1 MRIASMGGPVLG
13 GLLHHHTGSPAA
25 LCALQA
31 LFSAAA
37 AGCVLVSDD
46 QSGRAAAPRAE
57 AATAGAG
64 DDAAAAGS
72 SMLATLCALWRRLA
86 TAGAFAVALTL
97 VRSARVM
104 VLPLVGRDLGERP
117 SAFSHDQNRRYQQP
131 KRRGF
136 SVTASGV
143 LIMYV
148 NTHRRPGRR
157 AARHGAVGECCD

>member
-1 MRIASMGGPVLG
+1 VRIASMGGPVIG

-46 QSGRAAAPRAE
+46 HSGRAAAPRAE

-117 SAFSHDQNRRYQQP
+117 SSAFSHDTNRRYQQS
-131 KRRGF
+131 KRSRGLI
-136 SVTASGV
+136 SVTASGSDHV
-143 LIMYV
+143 KTKPYQAWV
-148 NTHRRPGRR
+148 SGSS
-157 AARHGAVGECCD
+157 AWCCR